1 MTETS
6 NTQFAGLDANQAF
19 VTAVTTGTEVFDL
32 GRPLFRGMPQ
42 SPNHPQFQMLLERRH
57 GDISRADGSSAANEL
72 IVTGGHVG
80 THIDAL
86 CHVSFEGKLHGG
98 IDATGAL
105 SAGRFAA
112 LGVETIEPM
121 VRRGIM
127 LDIPAALGI
136 EECRPGYEVTPD
148 DLAAAAAGQGTQPQP
163 GDVILIR
170 TGWGRHFDEGEVY
183 LGASSGV
190 PGPAEAAARWL
201 AGRQPVAVGADS
213 IAFEQIPAGRGH
225 ALLPA
230 HRILLVEAGIYILEA
245 LELEQLAGAQAH
257 EFVFV
262 CAPLKLLGATGSPVR
277 PLALTVRER
286 GLCRH
291 PPVSPST
298 NTSCRRWRRW
308 PRPRRG
314 DARIRRWRSKA
325 AARNSAAATR
335 RHPP

>member
-1 MTETS
+1 LVTESST
-6 NTQFAGLDANQAF
+6 TQSAGLAANQAF

-42 SPNHPQFQMLLERRH
+42 SPNHPQFRMLLERRH

-98 IDATGAL
+98 IDAAGAL

-136 EECRPGYEVTPD
+136 DECRPGYEVTPD
-148 DLAAAAAGQGTQPQP
+148 DLAAAAARQGTQAHP

-170 TGWGRHFDEGEVY
+170 TGWGRHFDEGEPY
-183 LGASSGV
+183 LGTSSGV

-225 ALLPA
+225 ALLPV

-245 LELEQLAGAQAH
+245 LELEQLAAAQAH

-298 NTSCRRWRRW
+298 STSCGRWRRW

-314 DARIRRWRSKA
+314 DARIGRRRCGR
-325 AARNSAAATR
+325 AAR
-335 RHPP
+335 